1 MALWPA
7 ESRPYIGGSTDN
19 TVLDLVSRHEDLT
32 GSAVAAR
39 LLASWPSALA
49 RFVVVM
55 PRDYKRVRAASA
67 PARTQE
73 VPAWVDR
80 LGA

>member
-1 MALWPA
+1 MV
-7 ESRPYIGGSTDN
+7 D
-19 TVLDLVSRHEDLT
+19 LDPFADEDDIAAVHDLISRHAALT

-39 LLASWPSALA
+39 VLAAWPSVLSQ
-49 RFVVVM
+49 FVVVM

-67 PARTQE
+67 PPRAQE